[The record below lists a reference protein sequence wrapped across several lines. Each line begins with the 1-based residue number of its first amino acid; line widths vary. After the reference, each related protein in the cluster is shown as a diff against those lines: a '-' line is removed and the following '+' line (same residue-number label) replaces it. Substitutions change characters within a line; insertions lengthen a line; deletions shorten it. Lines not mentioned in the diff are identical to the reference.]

1 VALLVTFAALVTFT
15 TLVALAGLLGLLGF
29 LEGCCCNAGRRLWG
43 LAAASEAPSVRSAS
57 LVWSASWG
65 ISSAGIVGLAS
76 LEDALDLVTKSLE
89 LLDAVA
95 HFDQKWGEI
104 AAATNQIA
112 SLAICRV
119 LIGLVAFTVVSL
131 GLIVVLGIVISLG
144 LIATLGFVATL
155 RAIAALGF
163 VSIVGAIAALGLVS
177 TLGTI
182 ATIGLVSIAGSV
194 AIVGLVSIAGSVAI
208 VGVIAITSFLGL
220 VARIVLMSR
229 LVGGSVL
236 VGLFHATVTLLTV
249 GSITTF

>member
-1 VALLVTFAALVTFT
+1 VTLVAFT
-15 TLVALAGLLGLLGF
+15 TLVALAGLLGLL
-29 LEGCCCNAGRRLWG
+29 EGCGCNAGRRLWG
-43 LAAASEAPSVRSAS
+43 LTAAGEASSVRSAS

-65 ISSAGIVGLAS
+65 RWASWGVSSAGIVRLAS

-131 GLIVVLGIVISLG
+131 GPIVVLGLVVILGIVIALG
-144 LIATLGFVATL
+144 SVVVLGFVATL
-155 RAIAALGF
+155 RAISALRAIATLGF
-163 VSIVGAIAALGLVS
+163 GAIAALGLVS
-177 TLGTI
+177 ALGAI
-182 ATIGLVSIAGSV
+182 ATIGLVSIAGF
-194 AIVGLVSIAGSVAI
+194 VAI
-208 VGVIAITSFLGL
+208 VGVIAIARLLGL

-236 VGLFHATVTLLTV
+236 VGLFHATIARLLTV
-249 GSITTF
+249 GSIATL